1 VAQIWA
7 KFNKNERNVS
17 FGAAIVVVAWVI
29 GLVGTYGYGIGILSA
44 LGAVAV
50 LVIYYLKYA
59 PNQNISWP
67 APIPT
72 IVLAISGIIAIVA
85 VLSLIQILGI
95 LSLGGLGGLY
105 VIALLGVTAGAV
117 LMAFGAWQEY
127 QAMTA
132 SSTSATTPPAQAQ
145 TSPAAPAPEPPAAS
159 DDQPPS

>member
-1 VAQIWA
+1 MAQIWA
-7 KFNKNERNVS
+7 KFNKNERNVA
-17 FGAAIVVVAWVI
+17 FGAAIVLVAWVI
-29 GLVGTYGYGIGILSA
+29 GLVGTYGYGIGFLSA

-59 PNQNISWP
+59 PNQNITWP

-85 VLSLIQILGI
+85 VLSLIQILGV
-95 LSLGGLGGLY
+95 LSFAGLGGLY
-105 VIALLGVTAGAV
+105 IVALLGVTAGAV

-132 SSTSATTPPAQAQ
+132 SSAAATPPAAQAR
-145 TSPAAPAPEPPAAS
+145 TSPPAAPEPSTAS
-159 DDQPPS
+159 DDQPPA